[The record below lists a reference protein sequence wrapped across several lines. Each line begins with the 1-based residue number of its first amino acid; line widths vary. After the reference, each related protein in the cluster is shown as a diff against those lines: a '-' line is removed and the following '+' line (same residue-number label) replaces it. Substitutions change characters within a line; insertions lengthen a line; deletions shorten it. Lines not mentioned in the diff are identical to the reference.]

1 MKKETSVIQEVASR
15 AVMDFLASLDTGA
28 SVPQVSLE
36 LVGQAIDNI
45 SSFVWKS
52 TVEIVTLGTDKLF
65 VAVAAGSDSDSNN
78 GRRLSSSSQ
87 VWIWVCV
94 WSWVFWRWIAG
105 FLKMDCWV
113 CICILTD
120 IWVCVCCFCVWLT
133 RKISCWVYVCFFCVW
148 LTKKICC
155 WVCVCVCVSGFVI
168 FGF

>member
-1 MKKETSVIQEVASR
+1 MIQEVASR

-52 TVEIVTLGTDKLF
+52 TMEIVTLGTDKLF
-65 VAVAAGSDSDSNN
+65 VAVAAGSNSDSNN

-94 WSWVFWRWIAG
+94 WTSVFWVF
-105 FLKMDCWV
+105 
-113 CICILTD
+113 
-120 IWVCVCCFCVWLT
+120 
-133 RKISCWVYVCFFCVW
+133 
-148 LTKKICC
+148 
-155 WVCVCVCVSGFVI
+155 
-168 FGF
+168 